1 MQEGDSRNVLI
12 TTLISIGLAGCGSS
26 SSSPNPTPTPLPTP
40 TNHNPA
46 ITSSTVIPAFG
57 ISQITGFSAQAVATD
72 SDGDAVTYEWDLGD
86 GTKLTGAAVTHA
98 YAGTAP

>member
-1 MQEGDSRNVLI
+1 MRNVLI

-26 SSSPNPTPTPLPTP
+26 GSSPNPTPTPLPTP

-72 SDGDAVTYEWDLGD
+72 SDGDAVTYEWDLVM
-86 GTKLTGAAVTHA
+86 APNSRERPSPMHMQE
-98 YAGTAP
+98 TAP